1 MHNGGAISKRQT
13 IPPPRSSA
21 ADTPPPDD
29 ASKFRLRH
37 VAVLVGTTGS
47 YGRGVLRGI
56 AKYNRE
62 YGNWTTFFQP
72 QMVVDKPPPGFLRWE
87 GDGILTNHSTPA
99 YGEFIEQL
107 NVPVISLRLNDVD
120 KPFPYVGPDHQQV
133 GELAASHLLSLGFK
147 RFACY
152 RSVNGLNPGLDARAR
167 AFESA
172 IQDAGLSCETF
183 VTDLKATRKDSDK
196 ERAKLAKWLLSLP
209 KPLGMMATNDERGMH
224 ILEACRLA
232 GISVPADIAVI
243 GVDNDELLCDLS
255 IPPLSS
261 VDVNPER
268 VGYEAAAALDA
279 LMNNHPRSTGPTS
292 ITPRGVVIRRSTDA
306 IASEDPELNRAVNF
320 IRENSSRRI
329 AVTDVLSHVQV
340 SRTSLQQRMKS
351 VLGHTIHEEIERVRL
366 IRLKELLISSDLTIK
381 QLAIQTGFS
390 SVQYMTRV
398 FRAAVGD
405 TPARY
410 RRSRRQ

>member
-1 MHNGGAISKRQT
+1 MRNGST
-13 IPPPRSSA
+13 TPPRQPVPQRPTLA
-21 ADTPPPDD
+21 VPPEQPDP
-29 ASKFRLRH
+29 AEFRLRH
-37 VAVLVGTTGS
+37 VAVLIGTTGS

-62 YGNWTTFFQP
+62 YGHWTTFFQP
-72 QMVVDKPPPGFLRWE
+72 QMVVDKPPPGFVRWK
-87 GDGILTNHSTPA
+87 GDGILTNHATPA
-99 YGEFIEQL
+99 YGDLIERM
-107 NVPVISLRLNDVD
+107 NVPVISLRLNQVD
-120 KPFPYVGPDHQQV
+120 RPFPYVGPDHTKV

-152 RSVNGLNPGLDARAR
+152 RSIGGLNPGLDERGR
-167 AFESA
+167 AFEAA
-172 IQDAGLSCETF
+172 IRDAGWSCETF
-183 VTDLKATRKDSDK
+183 VADLNATRSDSDK
-196 ERAKLAKWLLSLP
+196 QRADLAKWLLSLS
-209 KPLGMMATNDERGMH
+209 KPMGLMATNDERGMH
-224 ILEACRLA
+224 VLEACRMA

-261 VDVNPER
+261 VDVNPDR

-279 LMNNHPRSTGPTS
+279 LMNGRPLTPGPTYIS
-292 ITPRGVVIRRSTDA
+292 PRGIVTRRSTDA

-329 AVTDVLSHVQV
+329 SVTDVLSHVQV

-366 IRLKELLISSDLTIK
+366 IRLKELLVSSNMTIK

-398 FRAAVGD
+398 FRAAVGE
-405 TPARY
+405 TPARF
-410 RRSRRQ
+410 RRTRGM